1 MLQCFSNHFAE
12 ASITLFVLAY
22 TCITGLLMRKLTIS
36 MLPKQEVI
44 HTNQLANGWS
54 LHNLALLNKKSQE
67 NIRKISFLEN

>member
-22 TCITGLLMRKLTIS
+22 TCITGLLLTIS